1 MHLSRAVASLAL
13 TALLLPVAS
22 VLGVLG
28 SESEGALAIE
38 DLAFDG
44 TEGVQVFGSDVR
56 DILGGGQWERGG
68 LEIGDLN
75 GDGLTEIMFSS
86 KHADGSN
93 NDRASAGDVYVL
105 FGQEGG
111 WDGTYDFATL
121 PFDGSNGFVV
131 HGGASGGHLG
141 SDMRAGDINSDGFDD
156 LILGAWG
163 VSTIYVIFGKPA
175 GSWAG
180 EIDLKTFVLDGSNG
194 FTVKG
199 ETSGDRLGFAANVGD
214 INDDG
219 IEDLIM
225 GSPMISRYV
234 DWQRFGGAVHVLY
247 GRRRSE
253 TWPSQFNLL
262 TMGGLDGEIGFT
274 VRGKDQYDLAGF
286 RVAVA
291 DMNADGRNDLI
302 LTSRGGD
309 GLNNTHDAGASEG
322 NYFQGDDTGEVII
335 LLGSRAGW
343 PANIDLQTHVLDGS
357 NGFVVYGENKGD
369 RLGRSM
375 AVGDINGDGVADLA
389 MGAHHGAGIAQ
400 TTVNAGEVHVLFGTK
415 TGFQAMYNLE
425 TTPLTGSNGFSI
437 HGKDAGDTF
446 GFSLD
451 LGDINNDGFADILV
465 GAREGDGSVDVHRL
479 NSGEV
484 YVFYGHSDSQGWPHI
499 DLKVTALNG
508 INGFVVHG
516 RDKNDFLGASVRAA
530 DTNNDGVGD
539 IMMAAFRGQGN
550 LDDPKYWA
558 GEAYVL
564 FGSPVDQTL
573 CGPGMYNPHH
583 AMYNLHHAADI
594 APQCETCIK
603 GYYCTGAGHKIRCP
617 LNSRSPA
624 GSRSKSDCVCIH
636 GSVKVGDH
644 CVLCN
649 KCGSGEH
656 VSVACTQAHPYNT
669 CAKCTEW
676 DVILTLQG
684 GRYPPPTGYVSPG
697 GGQVRS
703 CKQWEAPVA

>member
-1 MHLSRAVASLAL
+1 
-13 TALLLPVAS
+13 
-22 VLGVLG
+22 
-28 SESEGALAIE
+28 
-38 DLAFDG
+38 
-44 TEGVQVFGSDVR
+44 
-56 DILGGGQWERGG
+56 
-68 LEIGDLN
+68 
-75 GDGLTEIMFSS
+75 
-86 KHADGSN
+86 
-93 NDRASAGDVYVL
+93 
-105 FGQEGG
+105 
-111 WDGTYDFATL
+111 
-121 PFDGSNGFVV
+121 
-131 HGGASGGHLG
+131 
-141 SDMRAGDINSDGFDD
+141 
-156 LILGAWG
+156 
-163 VSTIYVIFGKPA
+163 
-175 GSWAG
+175 
-180 EIDLKTFVLDGSNG
+180 VLDGSNG

-465 GAREGDGSVDVHRL
+465 GAR
-479 NSGEV
+479 
-484 YVFYGHSDSQGWPHI
+484 
-499 DLKVTALNG
+499 
-508 INGFVVHG
+508 
-516 RDKNDFLGASVRAA
+516 
-530 DTNNDGVGD
+530 
-539 IMMAAFRGQGN
+539 
-550 LDDPKYWA
+550 
-558 GEAYVL
+558 
-564 FGSPVDQTL
+564 
-573 CGPGMYNPHH
+573 
-583 AMYNLHHAADI
+583 
-594 APQCETCIK
+594 
-603 GYYCTGAGHKIRCP
+603 
-617 LNSRSPA
+617 
-624 GSRSKSDCVCIH
+624 
-636 GSVKVGDH
+636 
-644 CVLCN
+644 
-649 KCGSGEH
+649 
-656 VSVACTQAHPYNT
+656 VSVVLLWVLMPDLLVKDAGFSVLRCS
-669 CAKCTEW
+669 W
-676 DVILTLQG
+676 
-684 GRYPPPTGYVSPG
+684 S
-697 GGQVRS
+697 
-703 CKQWEAPVA
+703 